1 MEEKV
6 KKFFSEIFV
15 NTYDYPFIIGFLEA
29 NGIDGIVPSL
39 KQKNN
44 RTCVNYE
51 MFKDWWKQNYEAEH
65 QEGTMVR
72 IEDGSFDV
80 HTEVNP
86 EEGLIEYTITQ
97 GNKSAVITLDE
108 NANTFMLCNIR
119 KAGHILLEHSKL
131 KDFGDFLH
139 KCKIYEILGWE

>member
-1 MEEKV
+1 MEAKV

-29 NGIDGIVPSL
+29 NGIYGVVPSL
-39 KQKNN
+39 KKKEN
-44 RTCVNYE
+44 RTFVNYE
-51 MFKDWWKQNYEAEH
+51 MFKDWWKQNYKEDH
-65 QEGTMVR
+65 QEGTMVS
-72 IEDGSFDV
+72 IDYGDFDI

-86 EEGLIEYTITQ
+86 ENGLIEYTITQ

-108 NANTFMLCNIR
+108 NENTFLFSNFR
-119 KAGHILLEHSKL
+119 KAGRILLERSKL

-139 KCKIYEILGWE
+139 KFKIYKFLC

>member
-1 MEEKV
+1 MKEKV

-15 NTYDYPFIIGFLEA
+15 KTYDYPFIVGFLEA
-29 NGIDGIVPSL
+29 NGIDGVVPSL
-39 KQKNN
+39 KQKGN

-51 MFKDWWKQNYEAEH
+51 MFKDWWKQNYEADQPER
-65 QEGTMVR
+65 TMVS
-72 IEDGSFDV
+72 IENGDFNV

-97 GNKSAVITLDE
+97 GNKSAVIKLDE
-108 NANTFMLCNIR
+108 DANTFMLCNIR
-119 KAGHILLEHSKL
+119 KAGQILLEHSKL

-139 KCKIYEILGWE
+139 LCKIYEILG

>member
-29 NGIDGIVPSL
+29 NGIEGIVPSL
-39 KQKNN
+39 NKKGN

-51 MFKDWWKQNYEAEH
+51 MFKDWWKKNYKADK
-65 QEGTMVR
+65 QECATVS
-72 IEDGSFDV
+72 IEDGDFEFNA
-80 HTEVNP
+80 EVNP
-86 EEGLIEYTITQ
+86 EKGLIEYTIKQ
-97 GNKSAVITLDE
+97 GEKSAVIKLDE

-119 KAGHILLEHSKL
+119 KAGRILMERSKL

-139 KCKIYEILGWE
+139 KFNIYEILG